1 MMARNRRSAGGIVI
15 PSLKERDK
23 CYIRLPAGDQDV
35 WGSWTF
41 PNGGVDPHESDE
53 QAALREVKEEIGV
66 TARILAPIPGEF
78 LGTTTINKYFLMVQ
92 IGAMTSYDDET
103 AEARLVT
110 IDEAMEL
117 VSWNQRDVNVLNAA
131 IKVLDTLK

>member
-1 MMARNRRSAGGIVI
+1 MIRNRRSAGGVVI
-15 PSLKERDK
+15 ASLKEKDK
-23 CYIRLPAGDQDV
+23 CYVRLPAGDQSI

-41 PNGGVDPHESDE
+41 PKGGVDKNESDE

-78 LGTTTINKYFLMVQ
+78 LGSTTINKYFLMVQ
-92 IGAMTSYDDET
+92 IGAMTSHDDET
-103 AEARLVT
+103 AEVRLVT
-110 IDEAMEL
+110 LDEAMEL

-131 IKVLDTLK
+131 MKVIETLK